1 MLLLSVPLNFVTGFK
16 LKLIHIL
23 LIKSIRS
30 IFIHLWFSLVCRAV
44 TAHRNKFF
52 LWYLHN
58 RSAVSKANFKQPNNR
73 CKMYPELVK
82 RLYAIPSFLK
92 DSILVTFGILEILF
106 STKVHFISSFK
117 WLLRPC
123 ILLLIKQR
131 CLLWKPKC
139 WWVGSSLPALFSRTN
154 ADLYET
160 HLNSEDG

>member
-1 MLLLSVPLNFVTGFK
+1 MPLLSVPLNFVTGFK
-16 LKLIHIL
+16 LKLIHIP

-44 TAHRNKFF
+44 IAHRNKFF

-106 STKVHFISSFK
+106 STKVHIIIQMTFEAMHTASDKAKVPSLETQMLMSRELSTSSF
-117 WLLRPC
+117 
-123 ILLLIKQR
+123 
-131 CLLWKPKC
+131 
-139 WWVGSSLPALFSRTN
+139 F
-154 ADLYET
+154 
-160 HLNSEDG
+160 